1 MITHI
6 ALFKLKTDDFS
17 DNLTKLE
24 HMLEEL
30 PYQIEEVKS
39 LEIGKNFSK
48 AERAM
53 DLSLHSTFA
62 SKEDLKAYSKHP
74 AHLKVLAFIDKVTE
88 YAKVVDFESE

>member
-6 ALFKLKTDDFS
+6 ALFKLKPENFA
-17 DNLTKLE
+17 DNITKLE
-24 HMLEEL
+24 HLLEEL

-39 LEIGKNFSK
+39 LEIGINFGK

-62 SKEDLKAYSKHP
+62 SKEDLKAYSIHP
-74 AHLKVLAFIDKVTE
+74 AHLKVLAYIDEVTE